1 MILSAWMKNA
11 SLKGTDA
18 VFRHWPQPLPD
29 SNRLLRC
36 RLISHR
42 GEHDNR
48 TVFENT
54 VPAFEAAASAG
65 VWGLELD
72 VRWTRDLRPV
82 VFHDRDT
89 RRLFGLPDRIS
100 QLNFSDL
107 QVSFPMIP
115 SLATVVERFGQRVH
129 LMIEIKEE
137 PYPDPDC
144 QGRVLDGI
152 LKHVQPVRDY
162 HLISLSPHIFERFAA
177 SPPAVF
183 LPIAE
188 LQVSRFSDLAIRKGY
203 GGLLGHYLLISRRIA
218 RRHRECGQQVGTAYA
233 DSRNCLLRE
242 VRRGVDWIFS
252 NRAAAMQAV
261 IHTLLGRDPPAKAT
275 GGSQ

>member
-1 MILSAWMKNA
+1 MTLSAWLKNA
-11 SLKGTDA
+11 VLKNTDA
-18 VFRHWPQPLPD
+18 VFRHWPRTLPESD
-29 SNRLLRC
+29 RLRRC

-48 TVFENT
+48 TIFENT
-54 VPAFEAAASAG
+54 VPAFEVAASAG

-72 VRWTRDLRPV
+72 VRWTMDLQPV

-89 RRLFGLPDRIS
+89 RRLFGLPDCIG

-115 SLATVVERFGQRVH
+115 SLATVVEGFGRRVH

-137 PYPDPDC
+137 RYPAPDR
-144 QGRVLDGI
+144 QARVLDGI
-152 LKHVQPVRDY
+152 LKQLQPGRDY
-162 HLISLSPHIFERFAA
+162 HLISLCPTIFERFAA
-177 SPPAVF
+177 QPAAVF

-188 LQVSRFSDLAIRKGY
+188 LQVNRFSELAIRKGY

-218 RRHRECGQQVGTAYA
+218 RRHRASGQQIGTAYA

-242 VRRGVDWIFS
+242 IHRGVDWIFS

-261 IHTLLGRDPPAKAT
+261 IHALLACDQPPKAT
-275 GGSQ
+275 GLSQ